1 MRSRPDAAEIR
12 GRARLHGLFP
22 EESRYFPGQRWCN
35 IGLRTLHLLGI
46 SGLGGGFLYPGL
58 ESDWLGYLY
67 LTTFSGIGLTLIF
80 IWSNGIWLLQLRGQ
94 AILLKILLLAL
105 MPLWPELRL
114 PLFVLVIVISGV
126 ISHAP
131 AKVRYY
137 SPLYGR
143 CIESS

>member
-1 MRSRPDAAEIR
+1 MRSRPDAAEIG
-12 GRARLHGLFP
+12 GRAWLRGLFP
-22 EESRYFPGQRWCN
+22 EESRYFPGQRWFN

-46 SGLGGGFLYPGL
+46 AGLGGGFLYPGL

-67 LTTFSGIGLTLIF
+67 LTTFSGIGLTLIS

-94 AILLKILLLAL
+94 AILLKVLLLSL
-105 MPLWPELRL
+105 IPLWPELRL
-114 PLFVLVIVISGV
+114 LLFVLVIVISGV

-143 CIESS
+143 CIEDS